1 MSNSQKSVTLAEGL
15 TEAVSSLSKD
25 IVSKLSVEQQAA
37 LESKFNALAE
47 EVRSSIRSK
56 YLNMSVVEMYIVR
69 QMVREAN
76 GKLASNKRPVWFNT
90 ITINVDSLKSGDENV
105 REYGEKKL
113 RELAE
118 EIDSKESTTLLKK
131 YKNTKDLTSKSDIIV
146 QLCGIFGISPD
157 SLK

>member
-1 MSNSQKSVTLAEGL
+1 
-15 TEAVSSLSKD
+15 
-25 IVSKLSVEQQAA
+25 
-37 LESKFNALAE
+37 
-47 EVRSSIRSK
+47 
-56 YLNMSVVEMYIVR
+56 MYIVR

-90 ITINVDSLKSGDENV
+90 ITINVDSLKSGDNAV